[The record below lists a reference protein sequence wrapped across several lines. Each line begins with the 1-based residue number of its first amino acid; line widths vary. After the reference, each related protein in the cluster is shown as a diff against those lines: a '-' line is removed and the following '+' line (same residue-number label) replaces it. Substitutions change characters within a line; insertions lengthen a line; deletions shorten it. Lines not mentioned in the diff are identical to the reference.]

1 MTAIC
6 WSESNS
12 ASLHRTQGASRRD
25 PALRGLARV
34 GARLYSRRMTGITP
48 YLHVNGGGLDPLTL
62 KPSGDRD
69 GQVRDRFG
77 VTWLIGSQG

>member
-1 MTAIC
+1 
-6 WSESNS
+6 
-12 ASLHRTQGASRRD
+12 
-25 PALRGLARV
+25 
-34 GARLYSRRMTGITP
+34 MTGITP
-48 YLHVNGGGLDPLTL
+48 HLHVDGGGLDPLTL